1 MLNEII
7 KGISMALNNA
17 FGDGYKVY
25 QNDVKQGL
33 KEPCFLISVLKP
45 ELSPL
50 IGRRFLM
57 REPLDIHYF
66 PANPRNHAEMIT
78 VAETMMEVL
87 EVVTLPD
94 GAPIRGTSMN
104 YEIVDDVLHLFV
116 NYNHIVIR
124 STEEITM
131 ETLEIEAGTTGGNEN
146 AD

>member
-7 KGISMALNNA
+7 KGISMALNTA

-33 KEPCFLISVLKP
+33 KEPCFLVAVLKP

-66 PANPRNHAEMIT
+66 PADPRNHAEMIT
-78 VAETMMEVL
+78 VAETLLETL
-87 EVVTLPD
+87 EVINLPN
-94 GAPIRGTSMN
+94 GEPIRGTSMN
-104 YEIVDDVLHLFV
+104 YEIVDDVLHFFV
-116 NYNHIVIR
+116 NYNHTLIR
-124 STEEITM
+124 PKEEITM
-131 ETLEIEAGTTGGNEN
+131 ETLDIEAGTTGGNEN

>member
-7 KGISMALNNA
+7 KGISMALNAA

-33 KEPCFLISVLKP
+33 KEPCFLVAVLKP

-66 PANPRNHAEMIT
+66 PADPRNHAEMIT
-78 VAETMMEVL
+78 VAETMLETL
-87 EVVTLPD
+87 EVINLPN
-94 GAPIRGTSMN
+94 GEPIRGTSMN
-104 YEIVDDVLHLFV
+104 YEIVDDVLHFFV
-116 NYNHIVIR
+116 NYNHTLIR
-124 STEEITM
+124 PKEEITM
-131 ETLEIEAGTTGGNEN
+131 ETLDIEAGTTGGNEN